1 MRRNSTPNMVTSS
14 EILRNSLAYTEAL
27 DWAIASWGFYL
38 SIDVGRVWAG
48 AWGEYASGMM
58 GQEERRSNEGA
69 RRNKCE
75 EYLTS
80 EKRFIHDGE
89 AVFFFATNH
98 IKKFMPKV
106 ITPILGPSWKLFFL
120 AWRSD
125 GTL

>member
-89 AVFFFATNH
+89 AVFFLRQT
-98 IKKFMPKV
+98 ISRS
-106 ITPILGPSWKLFFL
+106 LCQRSLLPS
-120 AWRSD
+120 
-125 GTL
+125 